1 MIEFE
6 IIGEPVGK
14 GRPKFSSRGGFARAY
29 TPKKTTDYEKK
40 VKECYLDQI
49 GTKFEGALRV
59 EITAFYPIPKSTS
72 KKNRVKMLRDEIR
85 CTKKPDIDNI
95 AKIILDALNGV
106 AYEDDKQVVSIEV
119 NKMYGEVPKVAV
131 SLLDLC

>member
-1 MIEFE
+1 MISFE
-6 IIGEPVGK
+6 IEGDPVGK

-29 TPKKTTDYEKK
+29 TPKKTIDYEKK
-40 VKECYLDQI
+40 VKKCYLDQI
-49 GTKFEGALRV
+49 GTKFDCALRV

-106 AYEDDKQVVSIEV
+106 AYEDDKQVISLEV

>member
-1 MIEFE
+1 MIEYFE
-6 IIGEPVGK
+6 IMGEPVGK

-29 TPKKTTDYEKK
+29 TPKKTIDYEKK
-40 VKECYLDQI
+40 VKESYT
-49 GTKFEGALRV
+49 GEKFEGALRV
-59 EITAFYPIPKSTS
+59 EITAFFPVPKSTS
-72 KKNRVKMLRDEIR
+72 KKNRAKMLSDEIK

-106 AYEDDKQVVSIEV
+106 AYEDDKQVISLEV

-131 SLLDLC
+131 SLQELC

>member
-6 IIGEPVGK
+6 IMGEPVGK

-40 VKECYLDQI
+40 VRECYLDQI
-49 GTKFEGALRV
+49 GTKFECALRV

-119 NKMYGEVPKVAV
+119 NKMYGQVPKVAV

>member
-1 MIEFE
+1 MISFE
-6 IIGEPVGK
+6 IEGEPVGK

-29 TPKKTTDYEKK
+29 TPKKTIDYEKK

-49 GTKFEGALRV
+49 GTKFEGALQV
-59 EITAFYPIPKSTS
+59 KITAFCPIPKSTS
-72 KKNRVKMLRDEIR
+72 KKNRAKMLAGEIK

-106 AYEDDKQVVSIEV
+106 AYEDDKQVISIEV

-131 SLLDLC
+131 SLLELC